1 MKQDLG
7 VDVYRDCLVAYTAKN
22 GVFKAHI
29 SDKQNTHIATIQC
42 TNILALQ
49 KEVAIQIRKLRE
61 KK

>member
-7 VDVYRDCLVAYTAKN
+7 VDVYRDCLVAYSSKN

-29 SDKQNTHIATIQC
+29 SDKQNIHIATIQC